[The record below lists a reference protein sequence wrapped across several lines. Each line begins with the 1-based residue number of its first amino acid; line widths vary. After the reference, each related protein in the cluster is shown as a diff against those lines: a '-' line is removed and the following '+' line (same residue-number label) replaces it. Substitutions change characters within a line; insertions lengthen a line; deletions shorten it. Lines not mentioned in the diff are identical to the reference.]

1 MSRGVDCT
9 GTMQGHPRE
18 IQVQIPQDLH
28 PVYSN
33 RIQIAYKEDE
43 FTFIFLHEIPG
54 TNQARAKSIV
64 SISPRHAKNFV
75 EVLGTSMQ
83 DYEGKFGRI
92 ETPKEK
98 QPVENVTM
106 RGYS

>member
-1 MSRGVDCT
+1 MVFVVDIT
-9 GTMQGHPRE
+9 IMTMNPRE
-18 IQVQIPQDLH
+18 IAVQIPQDLD

-54 TNQARAKSIV
+54 TNQARAKAIV
-64 SISPRHAKNFV
+64 SISPRHAKNFA
-75 EVLGTSMQ
+75 EVLGTSMA
-83 DYEGKFGRI
+83 DYEGKFGKI